1 MTWHSAFLKAFLSD
15 SERYVIIRNCSRQYL
30 SLERRHLPE
39 GNQRNEGSIPFTR
52 FRPLVPHGL
61 PPWLKLLR
69 TRPRAGSALNHG
81 AASEAQTP
89 QGWQPHRPRKRGS
102 APSVPHL
109 PRGRCHSPRRFHSCL
124 FVSIRGY
131 HSRPFV
137 VPIRHRNEFR
147 LLSVCPSMG
156 GMIFNGCF

>member
-81 AASEAQTP
+81 AASEAQL
-89 QGWQPHRPRKRGS
+89 HRGGNPIGLASEAALQACPICRGD
-102 APSVPHL
+102 AVIVL
-109 PRGRCHSPRRFHSCL
+109 GAFIRVCSC
-124 FVSIRGY
+124 
-131 HSRPFV
+131 PFV
-137 VPIRHRNEFR
+137 VTIRVHSWCQFDTGTNSGYCNSALRWAERF
-147 LLSVCPSMG
+147 
-156 GMIFNGCF
+156 FNGCF